1 MGSVS
6 SYNHDLTTSDIIIS
20 NAASEKLKELF
31 ADVGDEMDAIR
42 IFVSGGGC
50 GGMSYGMTFS
60 DEKTSHDSVLD
71 TGDYKIYVDAV
82 ALNYMRGVEVDFLE
96 RGLGEASFVF
106 NNVFSATGGSGSC
119 GSCGSAGGGCG

>member
-1 MGSVS
+1 MGSVC

-20 NAASEKLKELF
+20 SAASEKLKELF

-60 DEKTSHDSVLD
+60 DEKTAYDSVLD

-82 ALNYMRGVEVDFLE
+82 ALNYMRGVEVDFIE

-119 GSCGSAGGGCG
+119 GSCGSASGGCS